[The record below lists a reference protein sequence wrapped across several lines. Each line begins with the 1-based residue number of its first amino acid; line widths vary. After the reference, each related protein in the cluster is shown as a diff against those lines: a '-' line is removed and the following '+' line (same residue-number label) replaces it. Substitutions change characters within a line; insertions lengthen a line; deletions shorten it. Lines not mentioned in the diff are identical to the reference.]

1 LTRPTERTIYLDHN
15 STTPLLPEAF
25 EAMTRYLTTHH
36 GNASSPHR
44 FGRAARDAI
53 EVARDTVAALIGAR
67 SSEVIFTSGGTESTN
82 FALSGVLA
90 GASGGRAGIVTTAI
104 EHHAVLETAEA
115 LGRAGHDVTVVGV
128 DARARVDM
136 AGLSGAVGAHTAV
149 VSVMHA
155 NNETGT
161 IQPVREAA
169 DLAHTRGALFHTDA
183 VQSVGKERVDVKAL
197 GVDLLSLSAHKFG
210 GPKGVGALYI
220 KHGTPVVRFHHGGA
234 HERNLRAGTENVAGI
249 VGMARALQV
258 AHEDMDD
265 CRRLTR
271 ELARAFVAGL
281 ERRVDGVRINSPED
295 GLPGTVN
302 VSFGGA
308 EGESLVLGFD
318 LEGICLSTGS
328 ACASG
333 SMEPSHVIQAMG
345 LGDDLARGTLRFSF
359 GRGNTMA
366 DVEETLDTLERLVE
380 RCRKRA
386 GTG

>member
-1 LTRPTERTIYLDHN
+1 MSRTIYLDHN

-25 EAMTRYLTTHH
+25 EAMTPYLTTHH
-36 GNASSPHR
+36 GNASSMHR
-44 FGRAARDAI
+44 FGREARDAI

-67 SSEVIFTSGGTESTN
+67 SSEVIFTSGGTESNN
-82 FALSGVLA
+82 FALQGVTRE
-90 GASGGRAGIVTTAI
+90 GAARGRTAVVTTAI

-115 LGRAGHDVTVVGV
+115 LGRDGHGLTVVGV
-128 DARARVDM
+128 DDCARVDL
-136 AGLSGAVGAHTAV
+136 AALSAAVDSDTAV
-149 VSVMHA
+149 VSLMHA

-161 IQPVREAA
+161 IQPIADAA
-169 DLAHTRGALFHTDA
+169 EIAHEGGALFHTDA
-183 VQSVGKERVDVKAL
+183 VQTVGKTPVNVKSL

-220 KHGTPVVRFHHGGA
+220 KHGTPIARFHHGGS

-249 VGMARALQV
+249 VGMARALEV

-265 CRRLTR
+265 CQRVTSK
-271 ELARAFVAGL
+271 LASTFVTGVMNRTEGA
-281 ERRVDGVRINSPED
+281 RVNSPED

-302 VSFGGA
+302 VSFENV

-333 SMEPSHVIQAMG
+333 SMEPSHVVQAMG
-345 LGDDLARGTLRFSF
+345 IGDDLARGTLRFSF
-359 GRGNTMA
+359 GRGNTVE
-366 DVEETLDTLERLVE
+366 DVDATLDVLARLVT
-380 RCRKRA
+380 RCRRRAAA

>member
-1 LTRPTERTIYLDHN
+1 MSRTIYLDHN

-25 EAMTRYLTTHH
+25 EAMTPYLTTHH
-36 GNASSPHR
+36 GNASSMHR
-44 FGRAARDAI
+44 FGREARDAI

-67 SSEVIFTSGGTESTN
+67 SSEVIFTSGGTESNN
-82 FALSGVLA
+82 FALQGVTREGVA
-90 GASGGRAGIVTTAI
+90 RGRTAVVTTAI

-115 LGRAGHDVTVVGV
+115 LGRDGHGLTVVGV
-128 DARARVDM
+128 DDCARVDL
-136 AGLSGAVGAHTAV
+136 AALSAAVDSDTAV
-149 VSVMHA
+149 VSLMHA

-161 IQPVREAA
+161 IQPIADAA
-169 DLAHTRGALFHTDA
+169 EIAHEGGALFHTDA
-183 VQSVGKERVDVKAL
+183 VQTVGKTPVNVKSL

-220 KHGTPVVRFHHGGA
+220 KHGTPIARFHHGGS

-249 VGMARALQV
+249 VGMARALEV

-265 CRRLTR
+265 CQRVTSK
-271 ELARAFVAGL
+271 LASTFVTGVMNRTEGA
-281 ERRVDGVRINSPED
+281 RVNSPED

-302 VSFGGA
+302 VSFENV

-333 SMEPSHVIQAMG
+333 SMEPSHVVQAMG
-345 LGDDLARGTLRFSF
+345 IGDDLARGTLRFSF
-359 GRGNTMA
+359 GRGNTVE
-366 DVEETLDTLERLVE
+366 DVDATLDVLARLVT
-380 RCRKRA
+380 RCRRRAAA

>member
-1 LTRPTERTIYLDHN
+1 MTRTIYLDHN
-15 STTPLLPEAF
+15 STTPLLPEAL
-25 EAMTRYLTTHH
+25 EAMTPYLTTHH
-36 GNASSPHR
+36 GNASSLHR
-44 FGRAARDAI
+44 FGREARDAI

-67 SSEVIFTSGGTESTN
+67 SSEVIFTSGGTESDN
-82 FALSGVLA
+82 FALFGAMRGA
-90 GASGGRAGIVTTAI
+90 GARGRSGIVTTAI

-115 LGRAGHDVTVVGV
+115 LGGAGHDLVVVGV
-128 DARARVDM
+128 DSYANLDLDALG
-136 AGLSGAVGAHTAV
+136 AAVGSDTALI
-149 VSVMHA
+149 SVMHA

-161 IQPVREAA
+161 IQPVRACAE
-169 DLAHTRGALFHTDA
+169 LAHARGALCHTDA
-183 VQSVGKERVDVKAL
+183 VQTVGKAPVDVKAL

-220 KHGTPVVRFHHGGA
+220 KHGTPIARFHHGGA

-249 VGMARALQV
+249 VGMARALEV
-258 AHEDMDD
+258 SHEDMDD
-265 CRRLTR
+265 CRRLTG

-281 ERRVDGVRINSPED
+281 LNRVDGVRVNSPEG

-302 VSFGGA
+302 ISFEGA

-359 GRGNTMA
+359 GRGNTTA
-366 DVEETLDTLERLVE
+366 DVETTLDALERLVA

-386 GTG
+386 AGTR